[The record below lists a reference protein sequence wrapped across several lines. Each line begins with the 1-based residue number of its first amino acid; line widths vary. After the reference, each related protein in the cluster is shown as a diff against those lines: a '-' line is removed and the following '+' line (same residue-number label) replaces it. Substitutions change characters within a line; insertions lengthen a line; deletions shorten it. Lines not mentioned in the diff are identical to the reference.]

1 MVIGA
6 GKQQEVTYMNIPR
19 NEYPRPQFVRND
31 WKCLNGEWEFEFD
44 NELVGL
50 EKGYHLK
57 EARFSRKIIVPFCPQ
72 SVLSGIG
79 ERDFMYGVWYKRSI
93 ELSKEQLNDLV
104 FLNFGAVDY
113 QTFVYVNG
121 ELAGE
126 HLGGYSSFGFEI
138 SKFCTAGENIIT
150 LFVKDDERSKA
161 IPTGKQSTRFESYEC
176 SYTRTTGVWQT
187 VWLEFVKKSYISGV
201 KHVTNSGN
209 DAVTLFA
216 TVVGEGLFSAKVY
229 YQGKEMG
236 CESEY
241 VSNGNAVLKIKLA
254 ESHLWEIGNGRLY
267 DVELSFCDDK
277 VKSYFGLRSIAL
289 KDGKFLLNGKSV
301 FQRLVLDQGFYPDG
315 IYTAPTDKALENDI
329 LLSVR
334 AGFNGARLHQKVFEE
349 RFLYYCDVH
358 GYMVWGEYP
367 DWGIDTSDAHIIP
380 MSSEWTEVVNRDFNH
395 PAIIGWC
402 PHNECRDLA
411 FKPSVKHFYDLTK
424 ALDSTRPCIDTSG
437 YVHVKTDIFDEH
449 LYDQDPDVLA
459 KRYKEMKVCDNIEDL
474 VDKNRKWEGEPFF
487 VSEFGGIKWA
497 DETDLKAWG
506 YGNAPKNIEEFYD
519 RFKGLC
525 DAIMDSPHIL
535 GFCYTQLTDVEQEQ
549 NGIYRYDR
557 SVKFDM
563 DRISATVRRKA
574 KIEE

>member
-1 MVIGA
+1 MKIGA
-6 GKQQEVTYMNIPR
+6 GKQQEVAFMNIPR

-31 WKCLNGEWEFEFD
+31 WQCLNGEWEFEFD
-44 NELVGL
+44 NELIGL
-50 EKGYHLK
+50 ENGYHLK
-57 EARFSRKIIVPFCPQ
+57 EASFSKKINVPFCPQ
-72 SVLSGIG
+72 SVLSGIC
-79 ERDFMYGVWYKRSI
+79 EKDFMYGVWYKRSI
-93 ELSKEQLNDLV
+93 ELSKEQLSNLV

-126 HLGGYSSFGFEI
+126 HIGGYSSFGLEI
-138 SKFCTAGENIIT
+138 SKFCTEGNNTIT

-176 SYTRTTGVWQT
+176 SYTRTTGIWQT
-187 VWLEFVKKSYISGV
+187 VWLEFVKKSHISGV
-201 KHVTNSGN
+201 RYITNSEN
-209 DAVTLFA
+209 NAVTLFA
-216 TVVGEGLFSAKVY
+216 TVVGEGLLSAKVF

-277 VKSYFGLRSIAL
+277 VKSYFGLRTIAL
-289 KDGKFLLNGKSV
+289 KDEKFLLNGKSV

-329 LLSVR
+329 LLSIR

-402 PHNECRDLA
+402 PHNECRDMA

-449 LYDQDPDVLA
+449 LYDQNPDVLA
-459 KRYKEMKVCDNIEDL
+459 KRYREMKVCDNIEDL

-497 DETDLKAWG
+497 DEADQKAWG
-506 YGNAPKNIEEFYD
+506 YGNAPKTLEEFYS

-525 DAIMDSPHIL
+525 DAIMDSPYVL

-563 DRISATVRRKA
+563 DRISAAVRRKA